1 MFRICL
7 GQNQLPVA
15 LALPI
20 QNKHHFVAKSSYRFK
35 AIIRKK
41 NCKGSDLA
49 RWQIM
54 SGQSGDR
61 SFISDYFLTFYCDI
75 SLCSFTL
82 KLLHVLSHVCYLFHA
97 LQMLFLCVSCA
108 HLHALFL
115 TSVLLKWLPSC
126 VLACPMLLWWPGEV
140 VRWFINKMSS
150 SRVSWLSAVSALP
163 SWTVW
168 HEIFHRAC
176 LRFEGWFLMSCDCV
190 TVLWSRR
197 NACYTAY
204 CVK

>member
-1 MFRICL
+1 MTNNVRAKRWQVLHFRL
-7 GQNQLPVA
+7 LSYLLLWHFLVLFHAQA
-15 LALPI
+15 LAC
-20 QNKHHFVAKSSYRFK
+20 A
-35 AIIRKK
+35 
-41 NCKGSDLA
+41 
-49 RWQIM
+49 
-54 SGQSGDR
+54 
-61 SFISDYFLTFYCDI
+61 
-75 SLCSFTL
+75 
-82 KLLHVLSHVCYLFHA
+82 LSCMLFCYLFHA